1 MEETEGNILVID
13 DELGIRQGC
22 RRALEPQG
30 FTVETA
36 ATMQEGLRKFQEDD
50 FDLVL
55 LDVMLPDG
63 RGIELLAPIH
73 EKDPDTVC
81 VIITGYATVELAVE
95 ALKQGAY
102 DFISKPFTSDLLLM
116 TVNRGLE
123 KRQLSLEAKRLRA
136 IEEEAKELARAKEEM
151 ERLDKFKTAFT
162 LTVAHELRAPVNAV
176 QSFLLSL
183 LKGYIPADQQQKI
196 LQRAIERT
204 QELLDLVDD
213 LLNLAAAKEEVAP
226 AKREV
231 LSPADALEKV
241 VPLLQTQAEEKGM
254 TFMVEVRQRPLVEAN
269 PGQMEQLWS
278 NLISNAIKYT
288 PAGGRVTVTLEEK
301 DGWAVGAV
309 EDTGIGIAP
318 EDQAKIF
325 EEFYRT
331 PQAKEMEHRGTGL
344 GLPLVKRIVEGHGGT
359 IEVES
364 ALGQGS
370 RFSFRLPV
378 DTEATD
384 EGIDQSSQ

>member
-1 MEETEGNILVID
+1 MEAKSNILVID
-13 DELGIRQGC
+13 DELGIREGC

-30 FTVETA
+30 FIVATA
-36 ATMQEGLRKFQEDD
+36 ATIQEGLRKVREGN

-63 RGIELLAPIH
+63 RGIDLLSPIR
-73 EKDPDTVC
+73 EKDPDTVS

-95 ALKQGAY
+95 AIKQGAY
-102 DFISKPFTSDLLLM
+102 DFISKPFTTDLLLM
-116 TVNRGLE
+116 TVNQGLE
-123 KRQLSLEAKRLRA
+123 RRRLSLEAKRLQA
-136 IEEEAKELARAKEEM
+136 IEQEAAELARAKEEM
-151 ERLDKFKTAFT
+151 ERLDQFKTAFT
-162 LTVAHELRAPVNAV
+162 LTVAHELRAPITAL
-176 QSFLLSL
+176 QSFLLAM
-183 LKGYIPADQQQKI
+183 LKGYVPPDQQQNI
-196 LQRAIERT
+196 LQRAIERA

-213 LLNLAAAKEEVAP
+213 LLNLATAKQEVVP
-226 AKREV
+226 SKREI
-231 LSPADALEKV
+231 LSLADALEKV
-241 VPLLQTQAEEKGM
+241 IPLLQAQAEERGM
-254 TFMVEVRQRPLVEAN
+254 TFTVEVRQRPLVEAN
-269 PGQMEQLWS
+269 PGQIGQLWT
-278 NLISNAIKYT
+278 NLISNAVKYT
-288 PAGGRVTVTLEEK
+288 SAGGRVTVTLEEK
-301 DGWAVGAV
+301 DGWAVGMV

-378 DTEATD
+378 ANH
-384 EGIDQSSQ
+384 G